1 MESHPSIQHEI
12 ERPRLLVGYTCGD
25 GCSPDQLH
33 HCLLR
38 HVHAGVDECDH
49 LVVAAMVTWSDTVDE
64 NRISIP
70 SEGSSPIPAPNVPIT
85 DNDILLSRSRKTVSL
100 LRVPVGSSSSIERES
115 FKEVIDPLFFRV
127 DQQQEILT
135 RNGHMEAALALPIA
149 RNRQLNK

>member
-1 MESHPSIQHEI
+1 
-12 ERPRLLVGYTCGD
+12 
-25 GCSPDQLH
+25 
-33 HCLLR
+33 
-38 HVHAGVDECDH
+38 
-49 LVVAAMVTWSDTVDE
+49 MVTWSDTVDE